1 MQTPKPRPQA
11 RRSGARGAL
20 TLMVGTL
27 ASRLSGLLRQTLM
40 VNLFAQEVLA
50 AFLVATRIPNLFRE
64 LLAEGAL
71 SNAFV
76 PVYRSL
82 PPEER
87 RELSGALLKLLL
99 GVNALLVGAAMWAAP
114 AVVTLLLGGTAT
126 DIDYDLTVRLTRLV
140 FPFLA
145 AISLAALI
153 MGILNAEERF
163 AAPAWA
169 PVAFNAVTIALM
181 LLFPG
186 QATTLAV
193 AFVLGGVAQLFV
205 QVPALLGLGVFPA
218 LAAPWHRSLG
228 RVLVLAG
235 PFTFTTGARQL
246 LNLVAYRVLNTLPS
260 ASANV
265 VAFENANLVFMLA
278 LALFSVSPAVAFYS
292 RLSADA
298 HEAPEAFSHTLLSG
312 LRLIS
317 FLTVPA
323 GLFTLVLAGP
333 AIETLF
339 NWSGRVDPDYRLMLS
354 LSASALAP
362 LGLAIFPWGVNNLLI
377 RPFYVRENIR
387 PPVMINVV
395 FISLNALL
403 YFLLAPR
410 YGLVG
415 MSWSTVLVGWLQ
427 LAVLLFWM
435 RRDEGLEVA
444 AFVRHAAR
452 VWLAAGCGAGL
463 AYLALLLVAFPA
475 GWPGFGLQAALGG
488 GVAALTFGAAAAALR
503 LPELEPLVSRFGR

>member
-1 MQTPKPRPQA
+1 MNVRGTLSP

-27 ASRLSGLLRQTLM
+27 FSRLSGLLRQTLM

-71 SNAFV
+71 TNSFV

-82 PPEER
+82 PPGER

-99 GVNALLVGAAMWAAP
+99 GVNAVLVAVAIWAAP
-114 AVVTLLLGGTAT
+114 WVVGLLLGGTTT
-126 DIDYDLTVRLTRLV
+126 DIDYGLTVALARLV

-145 AISLAALI
+145 AISLAALA

-163 AAPAWA
+163 WAPAWA
-169 PVAFNAVTIALM
+169 PVAFNLVTIALM

-186 QATTLAV
+186 GATTLAV
-193 AFVLGGVAQLFV
+193 AFVVGGVAQLLV
-205 QVPALLGLGVFPA
+205 QLPALFGLGVFPSPTA
-218 LAAPWHRSLG
+218 WWHKSLG
-228 RVLVLAG
+228 RVLALAV

-278 LALFSVSPAVAFYS
+278 LALFSVSPAVAFFS

-298 HEAPEAFSHTLLSG
+298 HEAPEAFATTLLSG

-317 FLTVPA
+317 FLTIPA
-323 GLFTLVLAGP
+323 GLVVILLAGP

-339 NWSGRVDPDYRLMLS
+339 NWSNRTDADYGLMLR
-354 LSASALAP
+354 LSVFALMP
-362 LGLAIFPWGVNNLLI
+362 LGLAVFPWGVNNLLI
-377 RPFYVRENIR
+377 RPFYIRENIR
-387 PPVMINVV
+387 TPIIINVI

-403 YFLLAPR
+403 YYLLAPR
-410 YGLVG
+410 YGLAG
-415 MSWSTVLVGWLQ
+415 MSWSTVAVGWLQ
-427 LAVLLFWM
+427 LTVLLLWM
-435 RRDEGLEVA
+435 RKGEGLDLA
-444 AFVRHAAR
+444 AFTGHAVR
-452 VWLAAGCGAGL
+452 VWLAALGGAGL
-463 AYLALLLVAFPA
+463 GYLALLLLPFPA
-475 GWPGFGLQAALGG
+475 GWPGFVLQVVAGGAVAGLGFAVAAAL
-488 GVAALTFGAAAAALR
+488 LR
-503 LPELEPLVSRFGR
+503 LPELEQVLRRLRR